1 MAPRGAPGGKPGGA
15 SGGRS
20 GRNRRSGLTVEGRRP
35 VIEALRSEVTVQRIL
50 LLEELERGPQIEE
63 IIRLARAAEIPIE
76 PTRKKDLDRASATRK
91 HQGVIALT
99 PDPKYVPLDK
109 LLIDAGQ
116 GPAAPLIAVLD
127 GIEDPQN
134 LGAIARTVDGA
145 GGHGLVIPE
154 RRAAG
159 ITPGAIRASA
169 GALEHVPVARVVNLG
184 RAIEEIK
191 AAGVWTVGLDSDADQ
206 DHTQIDL
213 TGPTAIVIGSESS
226 GLSRLVREK
235 CDLLASI
242 PLLGKLESLNA
253 SVSAA
258 IALYEAVRQR
268 RIT

>member
-1 MAPRGAPGGKPGGA
+1 MAPKGA
-15 SGGRS
+15 SG
-20 GRNRRSGLTVEGRRP
+20 RNHRSGLTVEGRRP
-35 VIEALRSEVTVQRIL
+35 VLEALRSEVTVQRIL
-50 LLEELERGPQIEE
+50 MFEELERGPQIEE
-63 IIRLARAAEIPIE
+63 IIRLARAAAIPIE
-76 PTRKKDLDRASATRK
+76 PARTRDLDRASATGK

-99 PDPKYVPLDK
+99 PDPHYVPLDR
-109 LLIDAGQ
+109 LLIDASAGDD
-116 GPAAPLIAVLD
+116 APLIAVLD

-134 LGAIARTVDGA
+134 LGAIARTVDCA

-184 RAIEEIK
+184 RAVEEIK
-191 AAGVWTVGLDSDADQ
+191 SAGVWTVGLDADAGQ
-206 DHTQIDL
+206 DYTQVDL
-213 TGPTAIVIGSESS
+213 TGPTAIVIGAEGS

-242 PLLGKLESLNA
+242 PLLGKLESLNV

-268 RIT
+268 RNV